1 MAKEDLLPVDLLRQ
15 LLRYEAETGKLF
27 WLHRPDARQEW
38 NTRYAGKEAMTA
50 VCRGYRTGHVNG
62 VACRAHRVIWALV
75 HGEWP
80 DGLIDHINGETQDN
94 RLHNLRV
101 VDHTGNSRNRRLG
114 KNSSS
119 GVLGVFLFKP
129 TGKWRAHIRHN
140 GRQIALGDFA
150 NFEDAV
156 QARVEAEKR
165 LWQQT
170 TP

>member
-1 MAKEDLLPVDLLRQ
+1 
-15 LLRYEAETGKLF
+15 
-27 WLHRPDARQEW
+27 
-38 NTRYAGKEAMTA
+38 
-50 VCRGYRTGHVNG
+50 
-62 VACRAHRVIWALV
+62 V

-101 VDHTGNSRNRRLG
+101 VDHTGNGQNRRLG

-156 QARVEAEKR
+156 QARAEAEQQ